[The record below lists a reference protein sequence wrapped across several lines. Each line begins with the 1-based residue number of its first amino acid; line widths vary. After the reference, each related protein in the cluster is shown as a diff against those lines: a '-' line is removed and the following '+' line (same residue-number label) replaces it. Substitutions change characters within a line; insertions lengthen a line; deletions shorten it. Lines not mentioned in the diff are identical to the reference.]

1 MNNEIFRYNILE
13 KPISLQSYCFLLNFV
28 GLHNV
33 NLINKISEPIIEQ
46 LDEILVCTNHSLKQL
61 NMIGNGNEINY
72 CLKDGTI
79 CSVLSILNKCKTKM
93 GKRAMNEII
102 LNPICNPK
110 KLNEIY
116 NNLDYIL
123 DKKYVFDHFLNDIK
137 DYEKILTKIKLNRIT
152 PNDIF
157 HIIETHKI
165 LENILKYI
173 SKDQGHGYADKK
185 LRQMF
190 KFNEYIKKCKK
201 FVIFINKIFNLNI
214 CQEIMSIQ
222 FEKYDENDKLIKT
235 GYNDELDNLIKDK
248 LETKDKINSI
258 VNYLETLFV
267 KKEKVK
273 SDYIKKNYTSV
284 GELILTLTKNR
295 SKILN
300 EIIKKQNSTIELKYN
315 SSYDNSEVIF
325 LFTLNNIYFR
335 DF

>member
-1 MNNEIFRYNILE
+1 
-13 KPISLQSYCFLLNFV
+13 
-28 GLHNV
+28 
-33 NLINKISEPIIEQ
+33 
-46 LDEILVCTNHSLKQL
+46 
-61 NMIGNGNEINY
+61 
-72 CLKDGTI
+72 
-79 CSVLSILNKCKTKM
+79 
-93 GKRAMNEII
+93 
-102 LNPICNPK
+102 
-110 KLNEIY
+110 
-116 NNLDYIL
+116 
-123 DKKYVFDHFLNDIK
+123 
-137 DYEKILTKIKLNRIT
+137 
-152 PNDIF
+152 
-157 HIIETHKI
+157 
-165 LENILKYI
+165 
-173 SKDQGHGYADKK
+173 
-185 LRQMF
+185 
-190 KFNEYIKKCKK
+190 
-201 FVIFINKIFNLNI
+201 
-214 CQEIMSIQ
+214 MSIQ

-335 DF
+335 DFNKTSVLLCSKEIDILISNIHNQNYTYNETLVRVYNKVIKEIYDDYFIHLTNMTETLKLIDIYNTKCNLIKELNLCKPNIINKEYSFVDAKKMRHILIETIEKNEIYVPNDICLKRYK